1 MSGELKS
8 LDRLGADEV
17 GVVYSI
23 DGGRGLVRRLS
34 SMGLRPGVS
43 VRLVCAQPA
52 RGPVVVEVGGMMRIA
67 LGRGMARKIL
77 IEIKKEDKE

>member
-8 LDRLGADEV
+8 LDRLNEDET
-17 GVVYSI
+17 GVVRSI
-23 DGGRGLVRRLS
+23 EGGRGLVGRLS

-43 VRLVCAQPA
+43 VRLVCTQPA